1 MNLKWVTILSDCL
14 ILIGL
19 ILLGSGWQGSANVTG
34 AFPFHSSAV
43 SLTGGARGANA
54 LLGVPSLLS
63 GLILMVV
70 SLVWMTFDA
79 LQKAPRG

>member
-1 MNLKWVTILSDCL
+1 MKWVTIFSDCL

-19 ILLGSGWQGSANVTG
+19 ILLGSGWQGRANLTG

-43 SLTGGARGANA
+43 SLTGGAGGVHA
-54 LLGVPSLLS
+54 LLGVPSLLV
-63 GLILMVV
+63 GLVLMLV